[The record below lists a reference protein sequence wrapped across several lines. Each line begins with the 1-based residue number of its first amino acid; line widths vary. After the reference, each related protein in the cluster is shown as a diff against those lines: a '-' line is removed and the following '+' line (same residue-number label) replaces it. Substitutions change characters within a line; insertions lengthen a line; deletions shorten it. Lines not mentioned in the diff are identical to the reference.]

1 MKKVLFVALA
11 IAMISISS
19 VNAQSYKPFK
29 VGLGFLYAVP
39 TGEGAGGGIGFY
51 LEPKYNIND
60 KFDAGLLIE
69 SALLA
74 QAATDLTS
82 ASISGVTS
90 YSITGD
96 YMLGSGKVRP
106 FIGTGIGIYSLGSID
121 VPTDINMQ
129 TGAVTTAS
137 YSLGSKFGFSPRVGI
152 NLSHF
157 QIELQY
163 HIITGQDKNL
173 MSKNYLAIKMGIEFG
188 GGLK

>member
-11 IAMISISS
+11 IAMISVSS

-39 TGEGAGGGIGFY
+39 MGKGAGGGIGFY

-60 KFDAGLLIE
+60 KFDAGFLME
-69 SALLA
+69 GALLA
-74 QAATDLTS
+74 QKIEGAS
-82 ASISGVTS
+82 GSISGVTS

-106 FIGTGIGIYSLGSID
+106 FIGTGIGMYSLGSADFD
-121 VPTDINMQ
+121 VAGQ
-129 TGAVTTAS
+129 TAS
-137 YSLGSKFGFSPRVGI
+137 VELGTKFGFSPRVGI

-157 QIELQY
+157 QIQLQY
-163 HIITGQDKNL
+163 HIITGQENTDVSN
-173 MSKNYLAIKMGIEFG
+173 KNYLAVKFGIEFG

>member
-11 IAMISISS
+11 IVMISVSS
-19 VNAQSYKPFK
+19 LNAQSYKPFK

-39 TGEGAGGGIGFY
+39 TGDGAGGGIGFY

-60 KFDAGLLIE
+60 KFDAGFLIE

-74 QAATDLTS
+74 QAATDLTAS
-82 ASISGVTS
+82 SISGVSS

-96 YMLGSGKVRP
+96 YMMGSGKVRP
-106 FIGTGIGIYSLGSID
+106 FVGTGIGLYSLGSID
-121 VPTDINMQ
+121 AVVDNNGTLQ
-129 TGAVTTAS
+129 TGSV
-137 YSLGSKFGFSPRVGI
+137 SLGSKFGFSPRVGI

-157 QIELQY
+157 QVELQY
-163 HIITGQDKNL
+163 HLIMGQDKDL
-173 MSKNYLAIKMGIEFG
+173 MSKNYLGIKIGVEFG

>member
-11 IAMISISS
+11 IALFSASS
-19 VNAQSYKPFK
+19 VIGQSYKPFK
-29 VGLGFLYAVP
+29 VGVGFLYAVP

-51 LEPKYNIND
+51 LEPKYNLND
-60 KFDAGLLIE
+60 KLDMGFLIE

-74 QAATDLTS
+74 QKLEGAS
-82 ASISGVTS
+82 GSISGVTS

-106 FIGTGIGIYSLGSID
+106 FIGTGIGLYSLGSVD
-121 VPTDINMQ
+121 YDLGGMG
-129 TGAVTTAS
+129 TGTVE
-137 YSLGSKFGFSPRVGI
+137 LGTKFGFSPRVGI

-163 HIITGQDKNL
+163 HVITGQVTGSNK
-173 MSKNYLAIKMGIEFG
+173 SYLGIKMGLEFG
-188 GGLK
+188 GGLKK